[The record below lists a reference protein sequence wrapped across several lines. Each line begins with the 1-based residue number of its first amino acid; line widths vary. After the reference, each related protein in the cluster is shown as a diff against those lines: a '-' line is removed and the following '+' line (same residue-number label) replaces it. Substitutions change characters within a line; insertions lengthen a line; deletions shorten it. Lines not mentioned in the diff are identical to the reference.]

1 MTHSHRLR
9 HALWLSAALLA
20 APAVAQTNHQG
31 HHATPAAATTPATPA
46 TPATVEAPAAA
57 QPAAAS
63 TAVAPDAAWADAEVR
78 RLDTSAGKLT
88 LKHGDI
94 QNLGMPPMTMV
105 FRVPDAGMV
114 GGLQP
119 GAKVLFRAEQVN
131 GAYVLTRLQATP

>member
-105 FRVPDAGMV
+105 FQVSDRQLLTNIKVGDRVRFKAD
-114 GGLQP
+114 
-119 GAKVLFRAEQVN
+119 RIN
-131 GAYVLTRLQATP
+131 GAYTVLAIEPAP